1 MTMKKSTAHICAS
14 VIAALT
20 SVTAQAE
27 GFPVMGAISESKPI
41 IDLRVRSE
49 SVDQAGMAEDANALT
64 LRARL
69 GFETGKAWNTSLLAE
84 GDLLTPFAGSHYNS
98 TVNGKTAYPI
108 VADAETYEINRLQLT
123 NTSLADTTITFG
135 RQRINLDDQRFVGN
149 VGWRQNEQTYDGLRV
164 VNKSVKN
171 LTVDVTYLDQV
182 NRVFGK
188 DSLVGRYHGDNYLAN
203 AAYQLPIGKLTG
215 FAYLTDFDEA
225 PRDSAQT
232 LGMRFTGEKPVRKVK
247 IAWLVSYAQQTER
260 ANNPLG
266 FSQDFYT
273 GEVTGTF
280 RQYSLGVGYE
290 VMEGNGVRAFSTPL
304 ATLHKFDG
312 WADKFLTTP
321 PNGLERRY
329 VTLGYTTKGVGFLE
343 TVSANAVYHRFDSTR
358 LGIDYGSEVDLQL
371 QAKYQRFNFLLK
383 YADYD
388 ADRFATDTRKYWVQL
403 DYVW

>member
-1 MTMKKSTAHICAS
+1 MKKHTALIS
-14 VIAALT
+14 VSVVAALT
-20 SVTAQAE
+20 SVGAHAE
-27 GFPVMGAISESKPI
+27 GFPVVGAVRESKPI
-41 IDLRVRSE
+41 IDLRLRSE
-49 SVDQAGMAEDANALT
+49 SVDQAGMAEDAEALT

-69 GFETGKAWNTSLLAE
+69 GFETGKAWDTALLAE
-84 GDLLTPFAGSHYNS
+84 GDLLTPFSTHYNS
-98 TVNGKTAYPI
+98 TVNGKTAYPV

-123 NTSLADTTITFG
+123 NTSLADTTITLG

-203 AAYQLPIGKLTG
+203 VAYQFGIGKLTG

-232 LGMRFTGEKPVRKVK
+232 LGMRFTGEKPVQKIKV
-247 IAWLVSYAQQTER
+247 AWLLSWAQQTER
-260 ANNPLG
+260 ANNPLN

-273 GEVTGTF
+273 AEFTGTF

-290 VMEGNGVRAFSTPL
+290 VMEGNGVRGFSTPL

-329 VTLGYTTKGVGFLE
+329 VTLGYTTKGVGVLE
-343 TVSANAVYHRFDSTR
+343 TVAATAVYHQFDSNR
-358 LGIDYGSEVDLQL
+358 LNIDYGSEVDLQL
-371 QAKYQRFNFLLK
+371 TAKYQRFNFLLK
-383 YADYD
+383 YADYNAD
-388 ADRFATDTRKYWVQL
+388 AFATDTHKYWVEV

>member
-1 MTMKKSTAHICAS
+1 MNKQTALISAY
-14 VIAALT
+14 VVAALT
-20 SVTAQAE
+20 SVGAYADS
-27 GFPVMGAISESKPI
+27 FPVIGAVRESKPI
-41 IDLRVRSE
+41 IDLRLRSE
-49 SVDQAGMAEDANALT
+49 SVDQAGMAQDADALT

-69 GFETGKAWNTSLLAE
+69 GFETGKAYDTSFLAE
-84 GDLLTPFAGSHYNS
+84 GDFLTPFNSHYNS

-123 NTSLADTTITFG
+123 NTSLADTTITLG

-188 DSLVGRYHGDNYLAN
+188 DSPVGRYHGDNYLAN
-203 AAYQLPIGKLTG
+203 VAYQFPLGKLTG

-232 LGMRFTGEKPVRKVK
+232 LGMRFTGEKPVQKVK
-247 IAWLVSYAQQTER
+247 VAWLLSWAQQTER
-260 ANNPLG
+260 ANNPLN

-273 GEVTGTF
+273 AEVTGTF

-290 VMEGNGVRAFSTPL
+290 VMEGNGVRGFSTPL

-329 VTLGYTTKGVGFLE
+329 VTLGYTKKGLGVLD
-343 TVSANAVYHRFDSTR
+343 TVSATAVYHQFDSNR
-358 LGIDYGSEVDLQL
+358 LNIDYGSEVDLQL

-383 YADYD
+383 YADYN
-388 ADRFATDTRKYWVQL
+388 ADRFATDTHKYWVEL